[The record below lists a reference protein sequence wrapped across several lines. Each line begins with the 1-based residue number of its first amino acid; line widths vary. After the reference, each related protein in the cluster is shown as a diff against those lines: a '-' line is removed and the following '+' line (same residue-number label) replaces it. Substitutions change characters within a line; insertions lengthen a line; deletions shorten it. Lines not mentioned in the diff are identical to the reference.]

1 MQHSL
6 HARCRR
12 TEENI
17 LIFTQHQPVVTLGYR
32 RLADQLQLSVAEL
45 QKKGIAVIEIER
57 GGGATYHGPGQLVM
71 YAIFSSLLHRHG
83 VREFVWCLE
92 EVMCR
97 MSQFLGVAATRRH
110 GLPGAW
116 VGKRKLGAVGIAVRR
131 GVSLHGC
138 AVNIDLD
145 LQPFSYIIPCG
156 VKDAEVTSLQ
166 QERSTPI
173 AVSEVEDCAR
183 REFAAVFN
191 TVIEE
196 MPHEWCGVK

>member
-1 MQHSL
+1 
-6 HARCRR
+6 
-12 TEENI
+12 
-17 LIFTQHQPVVTLGYR
+17 
-32 RLADQLQLSVAEL
+32 
-45 QKKGIAVIEIER
+45 
-57 GGGATYHGPGQLVM
+57 
-71 YAIFSSLLHRHG
+71 
-83 VREFVWCLE
+83 
-92 EVMCR
+92 
-97 MSQFLGVAATRRH
+97 
-110 GLPGAW
+110 
-116 VGKRKLGAVGIAVRR
+116 
-131 GVSLHGC
+131 
-138 AVNIDLD
+138 VNIDLD